1 MSATRIPSL
10 KLLTGFE
17 AAARLGSFAR
27 AADEL
32 FLSQSAISHQINELE
47 TQIGQPLFH
56 RVGRG
61 VELTVAGEVLQRS
74 VRLSIETLRNGLG
87 SIATYLDPGLVSI
100 VCPAPVLHG
109 WLQPRLNLLLEHIPS
124 LCPVLSTDESARFID
139 ELDVDIAI
147 FERPLQQPGLL
158 EVPLLQD
165 QWLTVA
171 RTDVANQLAQYPKAQ
186 HHLHT
191 ALICLEE
198 NLSNI
203 NTARFFREDLQHFR
217 KRGIYDDPRLLLDAA
232 LRGQGIACISYLTA
246 QEDIENGRLQ
256 VLPEYPTLSGNIWWI
271 SRTAET
277 PRAKIV
283 TEIFDWLLS
292 QSSRNQLDSA

>member
-17 AAARLGSFAR
+17 AAARLGSFSR
-27 AADEL
+27 AAEEL
-32 FLSQSAISHQINELE
+32 YLSQSAISHQIHELE

-61 VELTVAGEVLQRS
+61 VELTVAGEVLWRS
-74 VRLSIETLRNGLG
+74 VRLSMETLRNGLG

-109 WLQPRLNLLLEHIPS
+109 WLLPRLDLLLEHIPS

-171 RTDVANQLAQYPKAQ
+171 CTDIANQLAQYPKDV

-191 ALICLEE
+191 GVICLEE

-203 NTARFFREDLQHFR
+203 NTARFYREDLQRFR
-217 KRGIYDDPRLLLDAA
+217 KRAIFDDPRLLLEAA
-232 LRGQGIACISYLTA
+232 LRGQGIACMSYLTA
-246 QEDIENGRLQ
+246 QEAIESGDLQ
-256 VLPEYPTLSGNIWWI
+256 VLPDYPKLPGNIWWM
-271 SRTAET
+271 SRTADN
-277 PRAKIV
+277 PRARIV
-283 TEIFDWLLS
+283 TEVFDFLLS
-292 QSSRNQLDSA
+292 QGSQNPLHAM